1 MSHLQRRGKKNTTAM
16 LLDSPEV
23 FVSEAAVAADVR
35 DSLEASIS
43 VQADFVLLFLLFV
56 VVDNFTCQVQFQR

>member
-1 MSHLQRRGKKNTTAM
+1 M